1 MIWDLS
7 YPPILFSE
15 KETERG
21 QDKAVLGLFSSSI
34 LYLGMHA
41 LSCVFLA
48 LIFFLGG
55 VGLVESHAF
64 MIYYSY
70 TQLD

>member
-48 LIFFLGG
+48 LIFFW
-55 VGLVESHAF
+55 VGLG
-64 MIYYSY
+64 
-70 TQLD
+70 